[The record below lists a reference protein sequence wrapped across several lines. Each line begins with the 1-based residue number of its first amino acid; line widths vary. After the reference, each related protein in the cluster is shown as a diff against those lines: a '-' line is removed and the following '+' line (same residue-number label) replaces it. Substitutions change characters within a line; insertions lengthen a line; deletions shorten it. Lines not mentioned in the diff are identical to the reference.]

1 MSKIIKNTLILTAIT
16 LIAGLALATV
26 YQITKEPISRAEAAA
41 ELEAYEGVFPG
52 AGFEKIEILPFDAVA
67 AEVADGEWVTVEGV
81 AVARVADEVVGYAL
95 KVTSPNGYG
104 GDITVAVGVTT
115 DGALSGISVISQSET
130 AGLGA
135 KCADAA
141 FTDQFK
147 GITGGRVVFVK
158 TGKQAPH
165 EIDALSGAT
174 VTTRAVTAAV
184 NTGLAYVGAHLSE
197 GGETP

>member
-1 MSKIIKNTLILTAIT
+1 MKKIIKDALILTAIT
-16 LIAGLALATV
+16 LIAGVALATV
-26 YQITKEPISRAEAAA
+26 YQITKEPIARAEAAA

-52 AGFEKIEILPFDAVA
+52 ATFEKTDVYPFDPTEAQ
-67 AEVADGEWVTVEGV
+67 VADGEGVTVEGV
-81 AVARVADEVVGYAL
+81 AIARVDGETVGYAL

-115 DGALSGISVISQSET
+115 DGALSGVSVISQSET

-141 FTDQFK
+141 FTGQFK
-147 GITGGRVVFVK
+147 GITGGQVIFVK

-184 NTGLAYVGAHLSE
+184 NTGLAYVKVHLTE
-197 GGETP
+197 GGETL

>member
-1 MSKIIKNTLILTAIT
+1 MKKIIKDALILTAIT
-16 LIAGLALATV
+16 LIAGLALATI
-26 YQITKEPISRAEAAA
+26 YQITKEPIAHAEVAA
-41 ELEAYEGVFPG
+41 ELEAYEGVLPG
-52 AGFEKIEILPFDAVA
+52 AAFEKTEVHPFDPTEAQ
-67 AEVADGEWVTVEGV
+67 VADGEGVTVEGV
-81 AVARVADEVVGYAL
+81 AVARVDGETVGYAL

-141 FTDQFK
+141 FTGQFK
-147 GITGGRVVFVK
+147 GITGGQVVLVK

-184 NTGLAYVGAHLSE
+184 NTGLAYVRVHLTE
-197 GGETP
+197 GGETL